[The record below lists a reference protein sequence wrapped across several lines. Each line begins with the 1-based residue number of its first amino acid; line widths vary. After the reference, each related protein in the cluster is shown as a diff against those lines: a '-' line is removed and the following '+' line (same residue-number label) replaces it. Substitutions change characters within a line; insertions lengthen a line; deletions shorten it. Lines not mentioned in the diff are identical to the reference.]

1 MEESKNSSVESDV
14 SLSKRCEK
22 KYKKL
27 AKKCN
32 PKLLKMINDNID
44 QLETNPKLGEEL
56 SQDLEGL
63 RSIHINQFHFRIVY
77 EVEECNPRNK
87 ITVHVIANRKDV
99 YSELAVYLG
108 R

>member
-1 MEESKNSSVESDV
+1 MEENKDSSIETIV
-14 SLSKRCEK
+14 SLSTRCEK

-27 AKKCN
+27 VKKCN

-44 QLETNPKLGEEL
+44 KLETNPKLGEEL

-77 EVEECNPRNK
+77 ELEECNPRNK
-87 ITVHVIANRKDV
+87 IIVHVIAHRKDV
-99 YSELAVYLG
+99 YSELATYLG